1 MGVFRQVLKTLLVC
15 VRHQR
20 AGPFLTRVSILAN
33 AIAPNTNPVYCQAGL
48 YAQTAAGRE
57 GMLARRMRTGI
68 FISKQSLRNYQAAEM
83 NFSGRIK
90 SVALPALCSEAGEI
104 SAIADYKTTA
114 HPFISFLIEV
124 F

>member
-1 MGVFRQVLKTLLVC
+1 
-15 VRHQR
+15 
-20 AGPFLTRVSILAN
+20 
-33 AIAPNTNPVYCQAGL
+33 
-48 YAQTAAGRE
+48 
-57 GMLARRMRTGI
+57 MLARRMRTGI

-90 SVALPALCSEAGEI
+90 SVALPALFSEVREI
-104 SAIADYKTTA
+104 SAIADHKTTA